1 MIKLTLMV
9 GKPLFKKIIKQ
20 VGKSRKDIR
29 DYRKAQAP
37 KKSKELATLNRAQE
51 RLETARDVRNVSS
64 KILQQRKFPKEAQ
77 KSFGKAFDGVI
88 KKRAGLRNVLADP
101 RYLKT
106 KKNKRGGII

>member
-51 RLETARDVRNVSS
+51 RYETARDVRNVSETIMQ
-64 KILQQRKFPKEAQ
+64 KKFPKDIKE
-77 KSFGKAFDGVI
+77 SFGKAFEGVVN
-88 KKRAGLRNVLADP
+88 KRLKTRNILMDP

-106 KKNKRGGII
+106 KKNKRGGFI

>member
-1 MIKLTLMV
+1 MV
-9 GKPLFKKIIKQ
+9 GKPLFKKVIKA
-20 VGKSRKDIR
+20 VNKSRKDIR
-29 DYRKAQAP
+29 AYRKSD
-37 KKSKELATLNRAQE
+37 KTVSSKEFRNLNQAQE

-77 KSFGKAFDGVI
+77 QSFGKAFDGVI

-106 KKNKRGGII
+106 KKNKRGGFI